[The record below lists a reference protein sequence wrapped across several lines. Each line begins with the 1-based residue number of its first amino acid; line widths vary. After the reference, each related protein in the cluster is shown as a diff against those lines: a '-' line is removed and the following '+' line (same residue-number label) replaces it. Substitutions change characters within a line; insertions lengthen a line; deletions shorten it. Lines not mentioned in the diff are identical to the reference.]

1 MSELTIASDFP
12 FRRIRIVN
20 QCVNNDAIKASI
32 EILPHRRFKPIRQ
45 LVLTHF
51 ANMLERHRYGIVNHC
66 SYPIH
71 TGTGIRSMGL
81 TTRSK
86 SSNERHM
93 AIAIYSTLH

>member
-51 ANMLERHRYGIVNHC
+51 A
-66 SYPIH
+66 
-71 TGTGIRSMGL
+71 MGL